1 MPTVKD
7 IFASIF
13 TNIVGEAIL
22 SDPKMVY
29 QIIDDIVTPYLQNI
43 NVNQFIDV
51 LDRNLTPEQ
60 VYGKVP
66 PELVNRVRGLFS
78 HLSPA
83 DKNRIMTYAVNYLTL
98 PNVLQWLKQKNNDA
112 FTVVINHPNGV
123 NFIRNFIKFILR
135 NLKEI
140 LGV

>member
-1 MPTVKD
+1 
-7 IFASIF
+7 
-13 TNIVGEAIL
+13 
-22 SDPKMVY
+22 
-29 QIIDDIVTPYLQNI
+29 
-43 NVNQFIDV
+43 
-51 LDRNLTPEQ
+51 
-60 VYGKVP
+60 KVP
-66 PELVNRVRGLFS
+66 PELVNRVRGLFA

-112 FTVVINHPNGV
+112 FTVVVNHPNGI